1 MCVLTCVLCVL
12 TGDVCLSTENAGIRR
27 KQAIGRVCVCV
38 TFKLLVLRR
47 RAGGRSDGCSMRSDG
62 CRRCVSLH
70 RNAGCAELA
79 LDGGCRVSACVTMT
93 LLVCEAF
100 S

>member
-1 MCVLTCVLCVL
+1 MPSKRLV
-12 TGDVCLSTENAGIRR
+12 A
-27 KQAIGRVCVCV
+27 CV
-38 TFKLLVLRR
+38 TLKLLVLRR
-47 RAGGRSDGCSMRSDG
+47 RADG
-62 CRRCVSLH
+62 RCVSLH